1 MVSIIATSVNREPQR
16 NHPTPSSILTMLSG
30 LPSIKI
36 FIIFSPQIP
45 CFFNVKRP
53 GNSTSISTPH
63 TSLYLSPA
71 KVNWG
76 RSTASHKV
84 FVDKSAIFCW
94 HKHVAEHVSQEKAW
108 FICPSVRPHMCVSFL
123 QDKSQDF
130 KELHFCVYT
139 HRASPLI
146 GITALCVLPDT
157 DWGKGAERN
166 K

>member
-1 MVSIIATSVNREPQR
+1 MVPIIATCVNTGPRR
-16 NHPTPSSILTMLSG
+16 NHPTFFSILTMLSG

-36 FIIFSPQIP
+36 FIISSPQIP

-53 GNSTSISTPH
+53 GNSTSISRPR
-63 TSLYLSPA
+63 TSLYLPPA

-94 HKHVAEHVSQEKAW
+94 HKHVAEHVSQEKVW
-108 FICPSVRPHMCVSFL
+108 FICLSIRMCVSFL
-123 QDKSQDF
+123 QDKLQDF

-139 HRASPLI
+139 HRAPPLI
-146 GITALCVLPDT
+146 GITALCVLLDA
-157 DWGKGAERN
+157 DWRKEAERN